1 MIFRKMNL
9 NNISHQIEL
18 EVENHC
24 PFCGSYNDPIK
35 ITDMNNIKSDTPLK
49 IISVIFKTTCCNRYF
64 SSFYIYNQAGYG
76 VTRILATYP
85 AIDSELLPPE
95 FNIISENFIKIY
107 NQARTASKLGN
118 FELACIGY
126 RTSIE
131 FLLKDF
137 LIKVRNLDETKISK
151 MKLADVI
158 SYFQNEEIA
167 VSSDVVRIFGN
178 DKTHYIAKYNFDIQ
192 QVELYL
198 SFLMDSIRKEYLLA
212 NPPVKRK

>member
-1 MIFRKMNL
+1 MLLRNIKLDNL
-9 NNISHQIEL
+9 NFPINF

-24 PFCGSYNDPIK
+24 PFCGTYNEPTK
-35 ITDMNNIKSDTPLK
+35 IMDMHNIKSDTPLK
-49 IISVIFKTTCCNRYF
+49 IIFIIFKTTCCERYF
-64 SSFYIYNQAGYG
+64 SSFYIYNQAVYG
-76 VTRILATYP
+76 ITKILSTYP
-85 AIDSELLPPE
+85 SIDIEPLQPE
-95 FNIISENFIKIY
+95 FNIISENFVKIY
-107 NQARTASKLGN
+107 NQARTASKQGN

-137 LIKVRNLDETKISK
+137 LIKVKKLDETKISK

-158 SYFQNEEIA
+158 TYFEDEKIGI
-167 VSSDVVRIFGN
+167 SSDVVRIFGN
-178 DKTHYIAKYNFDIQ
+178 DKTHYIAKYDFDIQ